1 MLRLFTDHP
10 HSVGETY
17 GQHFCFATG
26 FGLRMI
32 VGGIGAVLHGLL
44 PFVFET
50 TGSRTVLALNEVIRE
65 SKKRHQK
72 TPEFLASS
80 HSSGSGI

>member
-1 MLRLFTDHP
+1 MRLFTDHP

-17 GQHFCFATG
+17 GQHLCFAGT

-32 VGGIGAVLHGLL
+32 VGGVAAVLHGLM

-50 TGSRTVLALNEVIRE
+50 TGSRTILALNDVIRE

-80 HSSGSGI
+80 HISGSGI